1 MLAASRLLNGRVSS
15 DPSSEGKKR
24 DFFFFIFEVFGSD
37 LGRTDDGFGLF
48 SCSGSRV
55 IIACGVKQLPSEMA
69 LSGDSFGIVVGS
81 A

>member
-1 MLAASRLLNGRVSS
+1 MVASLLIHRRRGRK
-15 DPSSEGKKR
+15 GN
-24 DFFFFIFEVFGSD
+24 FFFFFEVFGSD